1 MNQVERIS
9 EMEKILQEAKPVL
22 SELRAALETY
32 KSIEGSIK
40 ELESYYGSEVWW
52 EDLKTDE
59 AGLLPDDLKRGVLSQ
74 DEVYDLLE
82 EQTDLIHE
90 MREICD
96 IGILD
101 AE

>member
-32 KSIEGSIK
+32 KSIERSIK
-40 ELESYYGSEVWW
+40 ELESYYGSEDWW
-52 EDLKTDE
+52 EDIKTDE